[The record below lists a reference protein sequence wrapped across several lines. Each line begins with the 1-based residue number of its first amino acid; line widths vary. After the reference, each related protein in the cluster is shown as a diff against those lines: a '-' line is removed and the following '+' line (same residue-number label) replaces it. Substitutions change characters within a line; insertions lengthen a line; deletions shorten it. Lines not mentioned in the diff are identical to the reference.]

1 MTTEPKWL
9 TWARDLQAIAQTGL
23 TYGRGQFDRERYET
37 LRALASTIMAS
48 HTGAS
53 AERIEALF
61 ADETGYATPKLDVR
75 AAVFDNRDRLLMV
88 REAGDRNR
96 WTLPGGWADVNLTAA
111 ENVAKEVREESG
123 YVVQVRKLAAV
134 FDRTRQG
141 HPAAVFS
148 CYKIFFLCDVAGG
161 EATSGLETSEVGW
174 FSEDQLPDDLSLDRV
189 LPDQIRR
196 MFQHNRDPIRPTD
209 FD

>member
-23 TYGRGQFDRERYET
+23 TYGYGQFDRERYEM

-61 ADETGYATPKLDVR
+61 ADETGYATPKVDVR
-75 AAVFDNRDRLLMV
+75 AAVFDDRDRLLMV
-88 REAGDRNR
+88 REAGDGNR

-141 HPAAVFS
+141 HPAGVFS
-148 CYKIFFLCDVAGG
+148 CYKIFFLCGVAGG

-174 FSEDQLPDDLSLDRV
+174 FAEDQLPDYLSLDRV
-189 LPDQIRR
+189 LPGQIRR
-196 MFQHNRDPIRPTD
+196 MFQHNHDPIRPTD

>member
-9 TWARDLQAIAQTGL
+9 TWARDLEAIAQTGL
-23 TYGRGQFDRERYET
+23 TYGRGQFDRERYEM

-53 AERIEALF
+53 VERIEALF
-61 ADETGYATPKLDVR
+61 AGETGYATPKVDVR
-75 AAVFDNRDRLLMV
+75 AAAFDDRDRLLMV
-88 REAGDRNR
+88 REAGDGNR

-111 ENVAKEVREESG
+111 ENVVKEVREESG
-123 YVVQVRKLAAV
+123 YAVQVRKLAAV

-189 LPDQIRR
+189 LPGQIRR

>member
-23 TYGRGQFDRERYET
+23 TYGRGQFDRERYEM

-53 AERIEALF
+53 VERIEALF
-61 ADETGYATPKLDVR
+61 AGETGYATPKVDVR
-75 AAVFDNRDRLLMV
+75 AAAFDDRDRLLMV
-88 REAGDRNR
+88 REAGDGNR

-111 ENVAKEVREESG
+111 ENVVKEVREESG
-123 YVVQVRKLAAV
+123 YAVQVRKLAAV

-141 HPAAVFS
+141 HPPAVFS

-189 LPDQIRR
+189 LPGQIRR

>member
-23 TYGRGQFDRERYET
+23 TYGRGQFDRERYEM

-53 AERIEALF
+53 VERIEALF
-61 ADETGYATPKLDVR
+61 AGETGYATPKVDVR
-75 AAVFDNRDRLLMV
+75 AAAFDDRDRLLMV
-88 REAGDRNR
+88 REAGDGNR

-111 ENVAKEVREESG
+111 ENVVKEVREESG
-123 YVVQVRKLAAV
+123 YAVQVRKLAAV

-189 LPDQIRR
+189 LPGQIRR